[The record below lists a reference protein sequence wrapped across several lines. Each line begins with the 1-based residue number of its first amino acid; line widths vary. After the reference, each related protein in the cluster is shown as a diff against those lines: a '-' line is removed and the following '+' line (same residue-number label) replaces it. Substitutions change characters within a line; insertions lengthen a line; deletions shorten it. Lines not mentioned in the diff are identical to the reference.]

1 VTQAS
6 LLEVLVRKH
15 IFLGS
20 ISSLKQ
26 VLHNIGF
33 TFKATDSKRL
43 MELGHVA
50 ISRVQFLRSYMQ
62 NFNAQNPLQCVY
74 LDETWIFENGSVH
87 RSWQDDSFKSIKNG
101 TLKGKGKLK
110 YYFR

>member
-1 VTQAS
+1 MV
-6 LLEVLVRKH
+6 EK
-15 IFLGS
+15 S
-20 ISSLKQ
+20 IIPQHECFESFKFVFQDL
-26 VLHNIGF
+26 
-33 TFKATDSKRL
+33 KATDSKRL

-62 NFNAQNPLQCVY
+62 NLNAQNHLQCVY

-87 RSWQDDSFKSIKNG
+87 RSWQDDSYKSIKNG